1 MQRLLNAA
9 ARACVA
15 ALALLLVSA
24 IFAGGASAHARLTAS
39 TPADGATLSAQPSTV
54 TATFGEETSL
64 TKSSLT
70 VAFTPAAGGAAI
82 VADTGDGHVD
92 VNARTDMS
100 VTLKPGLGAGVYM
113 VKWHTLTED
122 DNGAADGSFSF
133 TVTGGGGPGT
143 TSGGAA
149 PGATNGGA
157 TPGATN
163 GGTTSGSTNGG
174 ATTGAPLPATGAPSV
189 ALPLAGLL
197 AALALL
203 GGLRLRA
210 GARGQY

>member
-9 ARACVA
+9 ARALP
-15 ALALLLVSA
+15 ALAVLLLLSA
-24 IFAGGASAHARLTAS
+24 LLAGGASAHARLTAS
-39 TPADGATLSAQPSTV
+39 TPADGATLSAEPTTV

-64 TKSSLT
+64 TKSRLT
-70 VAFTPAAGGAAI
+70 VSFTPAAGGAAV

-92 VNARTDMS
+92 VNARTNMS
-100 VTLKPGLGAGVYM
+100 VTLKPGLGAGVYT
-113 VKWHTLTED
+113 VTWHTLTED
-122 DNGAADGSFSF
+122 DNGAADGAFTF
-133 TVTGGGGPGT
+133 TVTGGGAGPGT

-157 TPGATN
+157 TPGAT
-163 GGTTSGSTNGG
+163 SG
-174 ATTGAPLPATGAPSV
+174 APLPTTGAPSAS
-189 ALPLAGLL
+189 LPLAGLL

-210 GARGQY
+210 LGRQS